1 MTFKNLLEELLV
13 KKTELGR
20 VRIYVN
26 PTKKEISDLSNNE
39 LYDEPNEYKYVA
51 WMPSKERQY
60 LYIWNVNEG
69 LHNQV
74 MNEIGIPTSAQP
86 NTYKTGYLSI
96 EKDYS
101 LKFENDLDLYPNW
114 KWLEKYTS

>member
-1 MTFKNLLEELLV
+1 
-13 KKTELGR
+13 
-20 VRIYVN
+20 
-26 PTKKEISDLSNNE
+26 
-39 LYDEPNEYKYVA
+39 
-51 WMPSKERQY
+51 
-60 LYIWNVNEG
+60 
-69 LHNQV
+69 